1 MLILYCLWKYIALYT
16 YRLFINIWFE
26 GISDIGNWYG
36 ASNRHVITFSTNQGK
51 HQSNTYLENIEACLG
66 ARVFDHRITVD
77 AWQEM
82 KKSCSAPDSLDRGST
97 MGFIVHAA
105 DISHPTKVWD
115 LHSRWTDGLVEEFFR
130 QVCNKKFQM
139 ARFRRVIR

>member
-1 MLILYCLWKYIALYT
+1 
-16 YRLFINIWFE
+16 
-26 GISDIGNWYG
+26 
-36 ASNRHVITFSTNQGK
+36 
-51 HQSNTYLENIEACLG
+51 
-66 ARVFDHRITVD
+66 
-77 AWQEM
+77 
-82 KKSCSAPDSLDRGST
+82 

>member
-1 MLILYCLWKYIALYT
+1 
-16 YRLFINIWFE
+16 
-26 GISDIGNWYG
+26 
-36 ASNRHVITFSTNQGK
+36 
-51 HQSNTYLENIEACLG
+51 
-66 ARVFDHRITVD
+66 
-77 AWQEM
+77 M

>member
-1 MLILYCLWKYIALYT
+1 MVLATDMSLHFQQIKESIK
-16 YRLFINIWFE
+16 
-26 GISDIGNWYG
+26 
-36 ASNRHVITFSTNQGK
+36 VIRTVIIPEK
-51 HQSNTYLENIEACLG
+51 TYLENIEACLD
-66 ARVFDHRITVD
+66 ARVFGQRIIFD

-130 QVCNKKFQM
+130 QVCN
-139 ARFRRVIR
+139 